1 MTAKE
6 PELIILESP
15 DNSESNEY
23 EVDFYECHSFPKNSN
38 LSAKNQSI
46 PI

>member
-23 EVDFYECHSFPKNSN
+23 EVDFYECHSFPENSS

-46 PI
+46 LI